1 MIRIPENLA
10 PYVDFE
16 ENTLVASTDMPP
28 ELSKDFEKLKA
39 DYEAAKSD
47 PLTEI

>member
-16 ENTLVASTDMPP
+16 ENTLVASADMPQ
-28 ELSKDFEKLKA
+28 ELNKDFEKLKA
-39 DYEAAKSD
+39 DYETAKAD
-47 PLTEI
+47 QLTEI